1 MYGTGPRHGT
11 PGPYGATAPA
21 PVRDDPVCRARG
33 RARGVPGARSRGH
46 PESMG
51 IGSYDGRFDSGR
63 VCLDLVAAG
72 PVGPEALG
80 RWLMAA
86 GLLPP
91 GTPLGAVTVHW
102 VRPFRELRACVQ
114 GLVDARID
122 HRPGAPAPAP
132 GRHDG
137 PDGALARLNAFASAS
152 APPAVTA
159 VRDDEGELVRAPLAH
174 PECAALLAAV
184 ARDAV
189 DLLTDPVAR
198 ARLRRCEGDNCR
210 RVYLDTSRGRR
221 RRWCSS
227 EVCGNRERVARH
239 RRRTALSRA

>member
-1 MYGTGPRHGT
+1 
-11 PGPYGATAPA
+11 
-21 PVRDDPVCRARG
+21 
-33 RARGVPGARSRGH
+33 
-46 PESMG
+46 MG

-63 VCLDLVAAG
+63 VCLDLVAAA
-72 PVGPEALG
+72 PQGPEGLG

-91 GTPLGAVTVHW
+91 GTPLGAVTARW
-102 VRPFRELRACVQ
+102 VVPFHELRVCVE
-114 GLVDARID
+114 GLVDAEID
-122 HRPGAPAPAP
+122 RRRPVPGTGSRGGPAAVP
-132 GRHDG
+132 GRHGG
-137 PDGALARLNAFASAS
+137 PDLALARLNSFASAS

-159 VRDDEGELVRAPLAH
+159 VRDDEGELVRAPLAR

-189 DLLTDPVAR
+189 ELLTDSVAR
-198 ARLRRCEGDNCR
+198 TRLRRCEGDNCR

-239 RRRTALSRA
+239 RRRAALPRA